1 MGRRE
6 QQEAAK
12 VRRLALRRAFE
23 MTMAFV
29 LEEMRGTGTI
39 NLSQL
44 WRNFLGQLDLHRLV
58 EDQMAIQELSI
69 YKRDFERSVKA
80 AIDARGKTT

>member
-6 QQEAAK
+6 RQEAAK

-23 MTMAFV
+23 MAMTSA

-39 NLSQL
+39 PLSQL
-44 WRNFLGQLDLHRLV
+44 WRNFLGRLDLHHLV
-58 EDQMAIQELSI
+58 EDQMAIQELSV

-80 AIDARGKTT
+80 VIDARRKAT